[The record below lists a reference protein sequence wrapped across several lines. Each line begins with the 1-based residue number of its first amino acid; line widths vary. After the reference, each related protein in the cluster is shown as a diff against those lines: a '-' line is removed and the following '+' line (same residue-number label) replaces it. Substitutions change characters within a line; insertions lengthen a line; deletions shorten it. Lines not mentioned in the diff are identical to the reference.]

1 MENSLFIGPLIINK
15 IGGIGMITYDQSE
28 VKLDNNNPCIN
39 EIVEKAYNYEKQS
52 RYDDAIKLY
61 SAAIELLC
69 QRRAFVNYKIG
80 KFHDAIKDYSYLIS
94 NGISKP
100 NYIKN
105 RAALYKK
112 IEEYEKCREDLLT
125 LIKIYEEEKDYES
138 LSVIK
143 EQLEIV
149 DNLINE
155 NETIMHNKATAHVKK
170 EENRKHKTI
179 KSVVKEII
187 NLVIKGL
194 KNRKSQREESKDVSS
209 MIEVEDDK
217 KINPVFEEDSGILK
231 EDLMT
236 ESNIENCSQELED
249 FADTLI
255 TEAID
260 YETKESENTCSN
272 VEIKNNFK
280 SDNIEKINPTFIEAL
295 EILRKDW
302 KMISRIEN
310 PSEELQEFAVN
321 LNTRAIDYIENPCE
335 KVLNNPFVKK
345 YLESKKTTSYRLEL
359 PEFEEDEL
367 RRWW

>member
-1 MENSLFIGPLIINK
+1 MGNSLFIGPLIINK
-15 IGGIGMITYDQSE
+15 IGGIGMITYDESE
-28 VKLDNNNPCIN
+28 KLDNNNPCIN

-80 KFHDAIKDYSYLIS
+80 KFH
-94 NGISKP
+94 
-100 NYIKN
+100 
-105 RAALYKK
+105 
-112 IEEYEKCREDLLT
+112 EKCREDLLT

-143 EQLEIV
+143 EQLEVV
-149 DNLINE
+149 DNLIKE
-155 NETIMHNKATAHVKK
+155 NETIMHNKATIDFKK
-170 EENRKHKTI
+170 EESKNYKTI

-335 KVLNNPFVKK
+335 KVLNNPFVKNI
-345 YLESKKTTSYRLEL
+345 LRAKK
-359 PEFEEDEL
+359 PL
-367 RRWW
+367 RTA